1 MSLDSTHAAVRFR
14 RIMFSQLIH
23 RIPTVRTMPGG
34 RSPESAQGEP
44 RRPFGLNHRP
54 LGQCHATFWNA
65 RTPLIRQAAEVIIAS
80 MMYWDKGAR
89 GLIALGPCGLH
100 TALSTLQNYERR

>member
-14 RIMFSQLIH
+14 RIMFSQLIN
-23 RIPTVRTMPGG
+23 RIPTVRTMPG
-34 RSPESAQGEP
+34 RCIPESAQGEP

-80 MMYWDKGAR
+80 MMYWDKG
-89 GLIALGPCGLH
+89 H
-100 TALSTLQNYERR
+100 ED